1 MTALNTNFIPL
12 ITKFKST
19 STLYDSLGSP
29 NSSYISMIS
38 DKNHICLL
46 KDVTGN
52 IVVYNTTTENVTSF
66 KIYYPYN
73 IYSILKYENVIYG
86 FAGYDA
92 KPFVEDTVLYVKD
105 NNKLVQES
113 YNKVAYVVHLSSSTE
128 IRDFMIDDD
137 YNYYVIHNK
146 NNISKFSKD
155 RIRSYTFSVTPAVSS
170 VFNSLS
176 VMPNDEIELLKIDY
190 VREYTNNG
198 LSSYP
203 IVLGKIKNGTG
214 NNLLAPSQMFL
225 GKIDESSNTVYEASF
240 LPLTAE
246 YYLYG
251 DIRRINYNLTNYEY
265 LKNTYKSENQLTF
278 KVVLQNVYDNR
289 DIIRLEIPISTY
301 LFKTEKHHFAFR
313 MDGIN
318 GMVSVLLD
326 GKEIQTVNIQKGRY
340 IFQDIFTDSMN
351 VGRTYFNNNI
361 SLTNYLNQPNY
372 YYANNATLKRFKI
385 FNKALT
391 NNQIEFE
398 MLNGID
404 MQDLVVSLPCDQR
417 NELDGIERQFKL
429 DTTGNKS
436 NKINLIIKN
445 SQITNTILQNRMKD
459 IISEKLKK
467 VLPITT
473 TINNIEFR

>member
-1 MTALNTNFIPL
+1 MIPL
-12 ITKFKST
+12 ITKFKS
-19 STLYDSLGSP
+19 SSVLYDSLGEIT
-29 NSSYISMIS
+29 NNYISMFSNKDYIYF
-38 DKNHICLL
+38 L
-46 KDVTGN
+46 KDTSGN
-52 IVVYNTTTENVTSF
+52 VIEYNTITEEISSK
-66 KIYYPYN
+66 KIESSEN
-73 IYSILKYENVIYG
+73 IYSILKYGNILYG

-92 KPFVEDTVLYVKD
+92 KPFIGDSVLYVKD

-113 YNKVAYVVHLSSSTE
+113 YNKIVNVVHLSSSSE

-155 RIRSYTFSVTPAVSS
+155 RIKSYTFSVTPAVSS
-170 VFNSLS
+170 IFNSLS

-190 VREYTNNG
+190 VREYTSTG

-203 IVLGKIKNGTG
+203 IILGKIKNGTG
-214 NNLLAPSQMFL
+214 NNILAPAQMFL
-225 GKIDESSNTVYEASF
+225 GKIDESTKSIYEAAF
-240 LPLTAE
+240 IPLTGE
-246 YYLYG
+246 YYSYG
-251 DIRRINYNLTNYEY
+251 DNKRTNYNLTNYEY
-265 LKNTYKSENQLTF
+265 LKNTYKSQNVLTF
-278 KVVLQNVYDNR
+278 KIVLQNVYDNR
-289 DIIRLEIPISTY
+289 DLTRLEIPISTY
-301 LFKTEKHHFAFR
+301 LFKSEKHHFAFR

-318 GMVSVLLD
+318 GTVSVFLD
-326 GKEIQTVNIQKGRY
+326 GKEIKTLTIQKGRY

-351 VGRTYFNNNI
+351 VGRTYFNNNV
-361 SLTNYLNQPNY
+361 SLSNYLNQSNY
-372 YYANNATLKRFKI
+372 YYVNNASLKRFKI
-385 FNKALT
+385 YNKALT

-404 MQDLVVSLPCDQR
+404 IQDLVVSLPCDQR

-445 SQITNTILQNRMKD
+445 CQITNTILQNRLKD

-473 TINNIEFR
+473 TINSIEFR

>member
-1 MTALNTNFIPL
+1 
-12 ITKFKST
+12 
-19 STLYDSLGSP
+19 
-29 NSSYISMIS
+29 
-38 DKNHICLL
+38 
-46 KDVTGN
+46 
-52 IVVYNTTTENVTSF
+52 
-66 KIYYPYN
+66 
-73 IYSILKYENVIYG
+73 
-86 FAGYDA
+86 
-92 KPFVEDTVLYVKD
+92 
-105 NNKLVQES
+105 
-113 YNKVAYVVHLSSSTE
+113 
-128 IRDFMIDDD
+128 
-137 YNYYVIHNK
+137 
-146 NNISKFSKD
+146 
-155 RIRSYTFSVTPAVSS
+155 
-170 VFNSLS
+170 
-176 VMPNDEIELLKIDY
+176 MPNDEIELLKIDY
-190 VREYTNNG
+190 VREYTNSG

-225 GKIDESSNTVYEASF
+225 GKIDESSKTIYEAAF

-265 LKNTYKSENQLTF
+265 LKNTYKSEDQLTF

-318 GMVSVLLD
+318 GKVSVLLD

-404 MQDLVVSLPCDQR
+404 IQDLVVSLPCDQR
-417 NELDGIERQFKL
+417 NELDGSERQFKL

-436 NKINLIIKN
+436 NKINLIIKY

>member
-1 MTALNTNFIPL
+1 MIPL
-12 ITKFKST
+12 ITKFKS
-19 STLYDSLGSP
+19 SVALYDSLGDII
-29 NSSYISMIS
+29 NSYIYIS
-38 DKNHICLL
+38 YNKEFIYFL
-46 KDVTGN
+46 KDISGN
-52 IVVYNTTTENVTSF
+52 IVTYNTITEEVSSQKLNYSN
-66 KIYYPYN
+66 N
-73 IYSILKYENVIYG
+73 IYSLLKYEDTLYG
-86 FAGYDA
+86 FEGYDA

-113 YNKVAYVVHLSSSTE
+113 YNKIVNVTHLESSTE

-137 YNYYVIHNK
+137 NNYYVLHNK
-146 NNISKFSKD
+146 NVISKFSKD
-155 RIRSYTFSVTPAVSS
+155 RILKYTFSVVPAVSS
-170 VFNSLS
+170 IFNSLS

-203 IVLGKIKNGTG
+203 IILGKIKNGTG
-214 NNLLAPSQMFL
+214 NSLLAPSQMFL
-225 GKIDESSNTVYEASF
+225 GKIDEITKTVYEAAF
-240 LPLTAE
+240 LPLTGT
-246 YYLYG
+246 YYQYG
-251 DIRRINYNLTNYEY
+251 DPMRINYNLTNYEY
-265 LKNTYKSENQLTF
+265 LKNNYKKKEELTF
-278 KVVLQNVYDNR
+278 KVVLRNIYNDR
-289 DIIRLEIPISTY
+289 DLIRLEIPISTH
-301 LFKTEKHHFAFR
+301 LFKSENHHFAFR

-318 GMVSVLLD
+318 GTVSVFVD
-326 GKEIQTVNIQKGRY
+326 GKEIKTINIQKGRY

-361 SLTNYLNQPNY
+361 SLSEYLNQPNY
-372 YYANNATLKRFKI
+372 YYINNTILKRFKI

-391 NNQIEFE
+391 NNEIEFQ
-398 MLNGID
+398 MFNGIS

-436 NKINLIIKN
+436 NKINLIVKN
-445 SQITNTILQNRMKD
+445 SQITNIILQNHLKD
-459 IISEKLKK
+459 IILEKLKK